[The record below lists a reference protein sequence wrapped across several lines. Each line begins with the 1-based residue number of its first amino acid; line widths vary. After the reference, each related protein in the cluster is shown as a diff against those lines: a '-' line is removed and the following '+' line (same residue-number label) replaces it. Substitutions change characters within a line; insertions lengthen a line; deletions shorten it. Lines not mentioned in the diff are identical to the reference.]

1 MYTVTNL
8 RQTTVQGKLPLIR
21 TSPFHAT
28 GTFSVRYK
36 LFHWQ
41 RKTTTLCQTIT
52 PVSWWYLCTQ
62 VHWPKNRICDKPL
75 LQTIITSPLLIY
87 IFVRLLF
94 FFYSKQFS
102 CSDTWWK
109 IYLKESF
116 LNIFFFIKSFEK
128 KNGKKNTYMV
138 LKSLLNFFSF
148 QKYLYH
154 LRVLQNLFENIL

>member
-28 GTFSVRYK
+28 GTFSVIYK

-94 FFYSKQFS
+94 FFIVNSFPVVILGEKF
-102 CSDTWWK
+102 TWK
-109 IYLKESF
+109 KVFLILK
-116 LNIFFFIKSFEK
+116 KKMEK
-128 KNGKKNTYMV
+128 KNIYMV